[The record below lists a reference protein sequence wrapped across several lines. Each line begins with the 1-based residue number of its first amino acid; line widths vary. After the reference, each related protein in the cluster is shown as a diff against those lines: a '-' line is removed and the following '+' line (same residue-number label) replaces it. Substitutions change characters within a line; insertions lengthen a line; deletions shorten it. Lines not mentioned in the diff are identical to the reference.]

1 MLVEV
6 SKKAVHPAISPIPAG
21 PYTPALIVGDFVFV
35 SGQTPEKPGTDQMVQ
50 GDIKVQTRQVMKN
63 IQNILAAAG
72 CTMDDVVK
80 VQAFLVNMED
90 FAGFNEVY
98 EQFFTK
104 PYPTRTT
111 VECGVAGDCLI
122 EVDVIAYRPVT
133 KIE

>member
-6 SKKAVHPAISPIPAG
+6 SKKAVHPATSPIPAG